1 MFNDRRKAA
10 AAKKTA
16 YKAGAIARKGMAPD
30 ESSYKV
36 SPNVTVIPGKD
47 KAPLV
52 TSQGK
57 GNNLNGAGQARIQNA
72 RSESAPSKSE
82 AKANK
87 RGLKAANS
95 GKMMS
100 DRKAVK
106 TGRPQGNTERSAV
119 REEVKKS
126 GSWDTRAERYSNA
139 ASLVESRKKNGANL
153 YDGGKKPTG
162 ALNDPKYAPKGKRK

>member
-10 AAKKTA
+10 AARADRVTA
-16 YKAGAIARKGMAPD
+16 RRGLTSN
-30 ESSYKV
+30 SSYKV
-36 SPNVTVIPGKD
+36 SPDVTVIPGKS
-47 KAPLV
+47 KKPLL
-52 TSQGK
+52 TAEGK
-57 GNNLNGAGQARIQNA
+57 SNNLQGAAQARVQNS
-72 RSESAPSKSE
+72 RSSATPSKSE
-82 AKANK
+82 AKANA
-87 RGLKAANS
+87 RGLKAAQGGRMS
-95 GKMMS
+95 S

-153 YDGGKKPTG
+153 YDGRKK
-162 ALNDPKYAPKGKRK
+162 

>member
-1 MFNDRRKAA
+1 MFNDRRKKA
-10 AAKKTA
+10 TA
-16 YKAGAIARKGMAPD
+16 YREGAVARKGLSRD
-30 ESSYKV
+30 HDSYTVSENVKV
-36 SPNVTVIPGKD
+36 VRPAGKD
-47 KAPLV
+47 FLTHNPKDA
-52 TSQGK
+52 K
-57 GNNLNGAGQARIQNA
+57 GLDKGAVQARVQNA
-72 RSESAPSKSE
+72 KTSAPMTKSE

-106 TGRPQGNTERSAV
+106 TGRAQGNTERSAV

-153 YDGGKKPTG
+153 YDGRKK
-162 ALNDPKYAPKGKRK
+162 